1 MPLCVGSTKP
11 TVPELSNAA
20 DAQPSNADANDHDN
34 TGPPPRYTAVVR
46 KVYPYSL
53 RPVVIF
59 LSLIGFIYGLALGIN
74 SIRDRNNANETS
86 KMQIFDIVAAIMFL
100 IIAAVEVF
108 VIITAILQSLPLARL
123 FIVAVPTGLLV
134 NVAANVIVIIAHFTT
149 KSDLIAQCVYNED
162 GQIYS
167 DIWGSTGSITATEA
181 DSICRNSWSRGTW
194 AVFVWLFIT
203 LAISIVFASAY
214 FSYYHQLLDPSS
226 VRTRQPTYNRQNQ
239 SYPLQSGPGG
249 YRPPP
254 PADGQQ
260 AWMVPPYPGP
270 PNYANNPPPPHGW
283 DKSDY
288 HPDAEWAQAD
298 YATPSRE
305 RDIGDNR
312 EEEEA
317 WERAQS
323 QGVTA
328 HLTGHAPLR
337 AREGVERGNGYV
349 IPDAEEDEAWEEA
362 RNQGVTAHLTDAA
375 TRREREGDV

>member
-1 MPLCVGSTKP
+1 MFLRTGSTKP
-11 TVPELSNAA
+11 TVPAPSDAANSPPPNTNAT
-20 DAQPSNADANDHDN
+20 NDDN
-34 TGPPPRYTAVVR
+34 IGPPPRYTAVVR
-46 KVYPYSL
+46 KVYPFSL

-59 LSLIGFIYGLALGIN
+59 LSLAGFIYGLALGVD
-74 SIRDRNNANETS
+74 SITDRNDAKETF
-86 KMQIFDIVAAIMFL
+86 KMQVFDIVAGILYLVVAAIE
-100 IIAAVEVF
+100 AF
-108 VIITAILQSLPLARL
+108 VILVAALQSLSLARL
-123 FIVAVPTGLLV
+123 FIVAVPIGLIINLAV
-134 NVAANVIVIIAHFTT
+134 NVIEIIAHFTT

-162 GQIYS
+162 RQAYNDVGGIV
-167 DIWGSTGSITATEA
+167 GNITTSEA
-181 DSICRNSWSRGTW
+181 NSICTSLWNRGTW
-194 AVFVWLFIT
+194 AVFIWLFVT
-203 LAISIVFASAY
+203 LALSIVFASAY

-226 VRTRQPTYNRQNQ
+226 VRTRQPVYNRQNQ

-270 PNYANNPPPPHGW
+270 PNYANNPPPPRGW

-298 YATPSRE
+298 YTTPSRE
-305 RDIGDNR
+305 RDIVDNR

-328 HLTGHAPLR
+328 HLTGHAPSR
-337 AREGVERGNGYV
+337 AREDVERNSGYV
-349 IPDAEEDEAWEEA
+349 IPNAEEDEEWERA
-362 RNQGVTAHLTDAA
+362 RNEGVTAHLTGAA
-375 TRREREGDV
+375 TKRDRERDV